1 MSQKEKNSSLSLL
14 KKGSYLHKEEQQ
26 SLQKEPG
33 VIPAPH
39 PFLKGFEQSEFAED
53 RWWLLNMQ
61 YFVPDLSFPLYTDT
75 YTLKP
80 SRRKSAFTPALHLTK
95 IFWMHSSAWGWAAAC
110 RRAAGASGSWKKSLP
125 LRSAGGQGGSS
136 VRGRQCGAIPASGGA
151 ELSLRPLCRHKE
163 GHRPS
168 VSHGL
173 K

>member
-75 YTLKP
+75 HTLKP

-95 IFWMHSSAWGWAAAC
+95 IFWTHSSAWAGQLPAEGQLEPLEAGRKAFHCVRRAGKAAAPC
-110 RRAAGASGSWKKSLP
+110 GAV
-125 LRSAGGQGGSS
+125 SAGQSPRQAVPSSRCGRCAGTKRVTGQ
-136 VRGRQCGAIPASGGA
+136 A
-151 ELSLRPLCRHKE
+151 
-163 GHRPS
+163 
-168 VSHGL
+168 
-173 K
+173 